1 MPKIVKPLTAVEIRQ
16 AKPSDKL
23 ITLNDGQGL
32 YLRVN
37 SNGVKR
43 WHFNYCRPLTKK
55 RNMMSLGAYPEVSLA
70 DARAKREEA
79 LKLLDRDIDPQDH
92 KRNLEGKAKAELEN
106 TLGKVAKDWFELKKS
121 KVSASHA
128 QKSYRS
134 IEKDIL
140 SYYGK
145 TPLNKIKAI
154 EIIETLKIIEAK
166 GNLET
171 VKRLCRRMNE
181 IMSLAINSGLIAS
194 NPLAN
199 ISNVFSSPQK
209 QHQPTIQ
216 PNEMPQLLK
225 DIANANIKR
234 VTRCLIEWQ
243 LHTMVRPSEAA
254 GARWAEIN
262 TENKVWTIPASRM
275 KRKIEHHVPL
285 TDHTLALLEYIKPIS
300 GHSEYIFPADRDPS
314 KHANPSTA
322 NVALK
327 RMGYGGKLVAH
338 GLRALASTILNE
350 NEFNPDHI
358 EAALAHMDKNQIRK
372 AYNRANYLEAR
383 RELMNWWSKH
393 IITSSTSSNSITQA

>member
-1 MPKIVKPLTAVEIRQ
+1 MPKIVKPLTAVEIKQ
-16 AKPSDKL
+16 AKPKDKL
-23 ITLNDGQGL
+23 YILNDGQGL
-32 YLRVN
+32 YFRVHP
-37 SNGVKR
+37 NGIKR

-55 RNMMSLGAYPEVSLA
+55 RNMMSLGSYPEVSLA

-79 LKLLDRDIDPQDH
+79 LKLLDRDIDPQAH
-92 KRNLEGKAKAELEN
+92 KRNLQGKAKAELEN
-106 TLGKVAKDWFELKKS
+106 TFGKIAKDWFELKKS
-121 KVSASHA
+121 KVSPSHA

-140 SYYGK
+140 PYYGE
-145 TPLNKIKAI
+145 TPLNKIKAT
-154 EIIETLKIIEAK
+154 EIIETLKAIEAK

-216 PNEMPQLLK
+216 PSELPQLLK
-225 DIANANIKR
+225 DIANASIKR

-262 TENKVWTIPASRM
+262 LDSKIWTIPASRM

-285 TDHTLALLEYIKPIS
+285 TDHTIALLEHIKPIS
-300 GHSEYIFPADRDPS
+300 GHLEYIFPADRDPL

-322 NVALK
+322 NMALK
-327 RMGYGGKLVAH
+327 RMGYDKKLVAH

-372 AYNRANYLEAR
+372 AYNRSNYLEAR
-383 RELMNWWSKH
+383 RELMNWWSNFIH
-393 IITSSTSSNSITQA
+393 SSSKGNLSLIN